1 MNFDYLNDAAFAK
14 FRDNLVSFCQK
25 AEQYVFSD
33 PEASVTN
40 ARKAN
45 EFVVKLCYSTF
56 VDPQADVRGAHTF
69 ELLTDPVF
77 EQKFKDAIL
86 MGQFHY
92 IRRNGNNAAHGE
104 RISEQVS
111 LATFGVL
118 FQVVGRIVKKY
129 LKLNVSIPVYVAPTR
144 QTVAAPVAPVQ
155 NAPAQVVNAPVVV
168 PDSIIAEFGPR
179 MREVVFDVT
188 APYNL
193 ENEMLYWRACLTE
206 AGWPIVNAD
215 NTPMAGSAAINVMFA
230 NGLKADSV
238 LYDATCKP
246 LAIIDATYYENNPAQ
261 GRANYEAISKEIE
274 TKYGSKPVIYYKIG
288 YKIFCIDQLGYHS
301 RRVFQIHTIDELET
315 FKQRRTL
322 RQDISNPTIDA
333 NIAGRPYQHEAI
345 TAACRRFNSM
355 ERKSLLV
362 MATGTGKT
370 RVAIELVDILT
381 KANWVKRVLFLAD
394 RTNLASQAYKNFGK
408 LLPGLTYSL
417 FTGDEP
423 DRNENARVI
432 FSTYQTMMGLINDDV
447 RAFSMAHFDLII
459 VDEAHRSIFNKYG
472 QLFDYFDSLMLGLTA
487 TPSSDDD
494 RNSYEFFEHAD
505 GSPDFSYDME
515 TAVKEKFLV
524 GYTLLDRTIP
534 ANKRDVPYDQLSDED
549 KAKIEEA
556 VADAVDESDFEII
569 QTGPIDAMLNDLMT
583 NGLKVEGGDKL
594 GKTIIFAKKQSEAKV
609 IVDRFNHLYGHLGDD
624 FCRLIVSSVG
634 DANNLIDNFSVRE
647 NLPQV
652 AVSVDMLD
660 TGVDVPDV
668 LNLVFFKEVHSK
680 IKFIQMIGRGTRLS
694 EDIFGQ
700 GQHKQGFLIFDYYD
714 NFGFFGHSTD
724 AGVRSSR
731 TKSISQSLFWAR
743 LNIVKVLQ
751 DMQGSKPSL
760 VKSFDGAYRDSLR
773 KSLINIVQSLK
784 NDDVGVMYHMAW
796 VNKYRVANLWNN
808 LDDVAMEEIENY
820 IVPLVPSSRGS
831 FKVKSFDKLML
842 NIEWAYI
849 KLLLDGCTVPEIEAR
864 LIQKYAPYMNARVDE
879 LVRIKTIPALV
890 AKEPQLQSVRDLAAI
905 LNQFSLEK
913 TEKIRMD
920 LRDLMTYLPDRCKNI
935 IVVETAPDPFM
946 PSSTTMAPVAKPYA
960 DKARDYINDH
970 LQDVAFVK
978 LSNLD
983 PLTQQEKDDLYK
995 VFTQDLGSA
1004 AECAV
1009 WTNGKKLLAHLRMQ
1023 VGILDS
1029 AIQTKL
1035 GSVLNSSVLNQLQSD
1050 YLKKIVE
1057 YVRINGDVTLSDF
1070 VNGTAP
1076 SILGGDLGAFFG
1088 TNLTLFRDLV
1098 NGLHDPIKE

>member
-1 MNFDYLNDAAFAK
+1 MNFDYLNDSVFAK
-14 FRDNLVSFCQK
+14 FKDNLVSFCQK

-45 EFVVKLCYSTF
+45 EFVVKLCYSSF

-69 ELLTDPVF
+69 ELLTDPAF

-92 IRRNGNNAAHGE
+92 IRRNGNSAAHGGGV
-104 RISEQVS
+104 SEQVS

-118 FQVVGRIVKKY
+118 FQVVGKIVKKY
-129 LKLNVSIPVYVAPTR
+129 LKLNVAIPAYVAPTR
-144 QTVAAPVAPVQ
+144 QTVVAPVTPVQ
-155 NAPAQVVNAPVVV
+155 NTPAAAVNAPVVV
-168 PDSIIAEFGPR
+168 PNAIIAEFGPR

-188 APYNL
+188 APYNP
-193 ENEMLYWRACLTE
+193 ENEKLYWRACLTE

-215 NTPMAGSAAINVMFA
+215 NTHMASSAAINVMFA

-246 LAIIDATYYENNPAQ
+246 LAIIDATCYENNPAQ
-261 GRANYEAISKEIE
+261 GRANYEAISQEIE
-274 TKYGSKPVIYYKIG
+274 TKYGSKPVVYYKIG
-288 YKIFCIDQLGYHS
+288 YKIFCIDQLGYRS

-315 FKQRRTL
+315 LKQRRTL
-322 RQDISNPTIDA
+322 RQDIGNPTIDP
-333 NIAGRPYQHEAI
+333 NIAGRPYQQEAI
-345 TAACRRFNSM
+345 TAACRRFNSK

-381 KANWVKRVLFLAD
+381 KANWIKRVLFLAD

-408 LLPGLTYSL
+408 LLPGLTYSV
-417 FTGDEP
+417 FTGNEP

-432 FSTYQTMMGLINDDV
+432 FSTYQTMMGLINDDT

-487 TPSSDDD
+487 TPSTDDD

-505 GSPDFSYDME
+505 GTPDFSYDLD
-515 TAVKEKFLV
+515 TAIKEKYLV

-534 ANKRDVPYDQLSDED
+534 ANKRDVPYDELSDED
-549 KAKIEEA
+549 KAKIENA
-556 VADAVDESDFEII
+556 VADAVDESDIEII
-569 QTGPIDAMLNDLMT
+569 PTGPIDAMLNDLMT

-609 IVDRFNHLYGHLGDD
+609 IVERFNHLYGHLGDD

-634 DANNLIDNFSVRE
+634 DASNLIDNFSVRE

-680 IKFIQMIGRGTRLS
+680 IKFIQMVGRGTRLS

-700 GQHKQGFLIFDYYD
+700 GHHKQGFVIFDYYD
-714 NFGFFGHSTD
+714 NFGFFGHSSGT
-724 AGVRSSR
+724 GVSSRR

-751 DMQGSKPSL
+751 DMQKSKPSL
-760 VKSFDGAYRDSLR
+760 VNTFDAAYRDDLR

-796 VNKYRVANLWNN
+796 VNKYRAATLWNN
-808 LDDVAMEEIENY
+808 LDDNGIEEIENY
-820 IVPLVPSSRGS
+820 IVPLVPSSQGS
-831 FKVKSFDKLML
+831 FKVKNFDKLML

-879 LVRIKTIPALV
+879 LVRLKTIPAVV
-890 AKEPQLQSVRDLAAI
+890 AKEPQLLSVRNLTAI

-913 TEKIRMD
+913 TEKIRND
-920 LRDLMTYLPDRCKNI
+920 LRDLMTYLPDRCRNVL
-935 IVVETAPDPFM
+935 VVDTSPEPFAPSNA
-946 PSSTTMAPVAKPYA
+946 PSAPVAKPYA
-960 DKARDYINDH
+960 DKAREYINAH
-970 LQDVAFVK
+970 LTDVAFVK
-978 LSNLD
+978 LTNLD
-983 PLTQQEKDDLYK
+983 PLTQQEKDDLDK

-1009 WTNGKKLLAHLRMQ
+1009 WTNGKKLLAHLRTQ

-1035 GSVLNSSVLNQLQSD
+1035 GSVLNSSALNQLQAD
-1050 YLKKIVE
+1050 YLKKVVE

-1070 VNGTAP
+1070 VNGRALP
-1076 SILGGDLGAFFG
+1076 IPGNDLGNFFG
-1088 TNLTLFRDLV
+1088 TCLTLFRDLV
-1098 NGLHDPIKE
+1098 NGLHDPIG